1 MTDSITNTLNA
12 TGRVAQ
18 PTKEIEVKSI
28 SLEHSLQTL
37 QIIKTPVE
45 GYIVGIIELR
55 EGIPTGTPGETE
67 DWSHVH
73 SAGGFGMYDMLLK
86 LFHAVS
92 DHISELIVDAFHSD
106 DARKQAIEQILH
118 DVRADLADERQVV
131 IAKQTA

>member
-37 QIIKTPVE
+37 QIIETPVE

-73 SAGGFGMYDMLLK
+73 SAGGFGMYDMLLN
-86 LFHAVS
+86 LFQAVS
-92 DHISELIVDAFHSD
+92 AHIGEIWGSD